1 MIKIENVTK
10 TFEGYKA
17 LDNLTLNIPKG
28 SIYGL
33 MGLNGA
39 GKTTII
45 KHLAGCILQ
54 DSGTI
59 TIDDEPVYDNVSLKQ
74 RVYVIPDELFF
85 FSGYNIMHM
94 AKYYSKIYKN
104 WNQEILLNMLKDFGL
119 DEKKNIKKFSK
130 GMKKQAAFALAMA
143 TRPDYLI
150 LDEPVDGLDPVV
162 RHKLWNYII
171 SDVADRNMTVLIASH
186 NSKEL
191 EDVCNYLGILS
202 HGKLAYEGDLL
213 SLADVSIENL
223 FIEYVGGKQNEQEV

>member
-1 MIKIENVTK
+1 MINIKNVTK

-17 LDNLTLNIPKG
+17 LDNLSLNIPKG

-45 KHLAGCILQ
+45 KHLAGCLFQ

-59 TIDDEPVYDNVSLKQ
+59 TIDEQPVFDNIELKQ

-85 FSGYNIMHM
+85 FSGYNILNM
-94 AKYYSKIYKN
+94 ANYYSKIYKN
-104 WNQEILLNMLKDFGL
+104 WNQEIFLNIVKDFGL
-119 DEKKNIKKFSK
+119 DGKKSIKKFSK
-130 GMKKQAAFALAMA
+130 GMKKQAAFALAMG

-162 RHKLWNYII
+162 RHKLWNYVI
-171 SDVADRNMTVLIASH
+171 SEVADRNMTVLIASH

-202 HGKLAYEGDLL
+202 YGKLAYEGNLL
-213 SLADVSIENL
+213 ELTDVSIENL
-223 FIEYVGGKQNEQEV
+223 FIEYVGGKQNEQ